1 MRDVQITPDDI
12 IFRARHFELTQAIK
26 DHAIERLQ
34 RVEIFGKKKVQV
46 SVTLEVAKNEQ
57 KAEIDFHFDHTKV
70 NVHANAEELYAAIDK
85 ATDKLTNKLRK
96 YKDRLQNHHNRP
108 LHAVDLDVHVIA
120 PSLEDEVNDAIEE
133 ENTKELS
140 NLWGPHEIVSTSST
154 RLKTLTADE
163 AVMKMELSQDVFLI
177 FRAEED
183 QKIKV
188 IYRRSDKNYGVI
200 TVE

>member
-1 MRDVQITPDDI
+1 MRDVQITPDDV
-12 IFRARHFELTQAIK
+12 IFQARHLELTQALK
-26 DHAIERLQ
+26 DHVLDRLQ
-34 RVEIFGKKKVQV
+34 RIEIFGKKKVHA

-70 NVHANAEELYAAIDK
+70 NVHANADELYTAIDK
-85 ATDKLTNKLRK
+85 AAEKLTAKLRK
-96 YKDRLQNHHNRP
+96 YKERLQNHHNRP

-133 ENTKELS
+133 ENSKELS
-140 NLWGPHEIVSTSST
+140 NLWGPHEIVATSST

-188 IYRRSDKNYGVI
+188 IYRRRDQNYGVI
-200 TVE
+200 TIE